1 LLRLKLARSAKGLV
15 LLSPQNHAKWVMPP
29 VVWRDNILTYQVRE
43 EAEMFP
49 RQATAT
55 MKRNLAKARE
65 ARVLEQAAT
74 VSRLRRVGSQI
85 THVRPGTV
93 ALFSPLLR
101 SRI

>member
-1 LLRLKLARSAKGLV
+1 MEPGLAAKELV
-15 LLSPQNHAKWVMPP
+15 LLSPQNHAKWVMPT
-29 VVWRDNILTYQVRE
+29 VAWEDNILIYQVKE
-43 EAEMFP
+43 EADMFP

-65 ARVLEQAAT
+65 SRMLEQAAT
-74 VSRLRRVGSQI
+74 VSRLQRAGSQI

-101 SRI
+101 SR

>member
-1 LLRLKLARSAKGLV
+1 MEPGRAARGLV
-15 LLSPQNHAKWVMPP
+15 LLSPQNHAKWVMPA
-29 VVWRDNILTYQVRE
+29 VAWGDNILTYQVKV

-49 RQATAT
+49 RPATAT

-65 ARVLEQAAT
+65 SRVLEQAAT
-74 VSRLRRVGSQI
+74 VSRLRRAGSQI

-101 SRI
+101 SRF

>member
-1 LLRLKLARSAKGLV
+1 MLRLKLARSAKGIV

-65 ARVLEQAAT
+65 SRVLEQAAT
-74 VSRLRRVGSQI
+74 VSRLQRASSQI

-93 ALFSPLLR
+93 ALFSPLL
-101 SRI
+101 SIKK

>member
-1 LLRLKLARSAKGLV
+1 M
-15 LLSPQNHAKWVMPP
+15 MPT
-29 VVWRDNILTYQVRE
+29 VAWGDNIRTDQVKV
-43 EAEMFP
+43 EAEMYE

-65 ARVLEQAAT
+65 SRALEQAAT
-74 VSRLRRVGSQI
+74 VSRLRRAGSQI

-101 SRI
+101 SRF

>member
-1 LLRLKLARSAKGLV
+1 MLRSEPVRGARGLF
-15 LLSPQNHAKWVMPP
+15 LLSPQYHAQRVIPAVAWG
-29 VVWRDNILTYQVRE
+29 DNILTYQVKV

-49 RQATAT
+49 RPATAT

-65 ARVLEQAAT
+65 SRVLEQAAT
-74 VSRLRRVGSQI
+74 VGRLRRAGSQI

-101 SRI
+101 SRF